1 MSVGHVWRPTRR
13 TGGWPDKKLVRHRG
27 VTPHRIAPLALN
39 LQAGPTLPVT
49 FWRKA
54 TMPML
59 AGRVDFVIGVDTHK
73 QSHTAAAVDA
83 LGGVHHVT
91 SISTDIAGYRSLL
104 SWARAV
110 APGRRVWAVE
120 GTGSFGAGLTVHLL
134 EAEEWVCEIDR
145 PERPARKAGAKSDEI
160 DALRA
165 AREALARTHLAQPR
179 RRGEREAIRVLKVT
193 RRQAVRVQSQAVS
206 QLKALLVNAPDELRS
221 RLRGLSSAELIS
233 NCARLHLQCS
243 RGPEWRATLIA
254 LRATARR
261 AQMAEAE
268 VDQLERELA
277 ELVGTHTELIAEMGV
292 GTVVAA
298 QLLASWSHPGR
309 FRSEAAFASLAGAAP
324 IPASSGQVTRH
335 RLNRAG
341 DRDLN
346 CMLRTVVLTRL
357 RHDPR
362 TQAYR
367 ARRRAEG
374 KSDREIER
382 CLKRYIARHMFRV
395 MEGRGA

>member
-1 MSVGHVWRPTRR
+1 
-13 TGGWPDKKLVRHRG
+13 
-27 VTPHRIAPLALN
+27 
-39 LQAGPTLPVT
+39 
-49 FWRKA
+49 
-54 TMPML
+54 MPML

-83 LGGVHHVT
+83 VGGVHNVT
-91 SISTDIAGYRSLL
+91 SISTDTAGYRSLL
-104 SWARAV
+104 AWARSV

-120 GTGSFGAGLTVHLL
+120 GTGSFGAGLATHLL
-134 EAEEWVCEIDR
+134 EAEEWVCEIER

-160 DALRA
+160 DAIRA
-165 AREALARTHLAQPR
+165 AREALGRKHLAQPR

-193 RRQAVRVQSQAVS
+193 RRQAVRVQSQALS
-206 QLKALLVNAPDELRS
+206 QLKALVVNAPDDLRT

-233 NCARLHLQCS
+233 HCARLHRQCS
-243 RGPEWRATLIA
+243 RAPEWGATVIA

-277 ELVGTHTELIAEMGV
+277 ELVGSHPELIAELGV
-292 GTVVAA
+292 GTAVAA

-309 FRSEAAFASLAGAAP
+309 FRSEAAFANLAGAAP
-324 IPASSGQVTRH
+324 IPASSGQVIRH

-341 DRDLN
+341 DRELN
-346 CMLRTVVLTRL
+346 CMLRTVVITRL

-395 MEGRGA
+395 MESHGA